1 MEQIVITKT
10 DGTTLNLFS
19 RERPS
24 VISKATQKVA
34 LLSDDLVT
42 LTVVSAEPIN
52 FDFGDTITVFGKK
65 YRLNQLPE
73 AVKEG
78 ERRFTY
84 DLTFEGMQYDL
95 IDVMF
100 KLPEGCYGEQLYGDL
115 QAHLTALL
123 WNIDRVYPDKW
134 TLGTFPTGT
143 DYKNLNAAGKNC
155 LQVLQEYCDEYDV
168 EFEIVTNIHAEHR
181 ATRGKH
187 FRAYVAVRTRQG
199 IV

>member
-78 ERRFTY
+78 SA
-84 DLTFEGMQYDL
+84 G
-95 IDVMF
+95 
-100 KLPEGCYGEQLYGDL
+100 LPM
-115 QAHLTALL
+115 T
-123 WNIDRVYPDKW
+123 
-134 TLGTFPTGT
+134 
-143 DYKNLNAAGKNC
+143 
-155 LQVLQEYCDEYDV
+155 
-168 EFEIVTNIHAEHR
+168 
-181 ATRGKH
+181 
-187 FRAYVAVRTRQG
+187 
-199 IV
+199 